1 MNRRAPG
8 SLSERFWSIAKST
21 GPLGGDDT
29 TNPEPAAV
37 VRHVLRILDA
47 LSAGAV
53 GDGVSTATVS
63 FLQMLRQQE
72 QAGDLSYASPE
83 QARGESLD
91 ERSLVFSVGVLMFEE
106 LTGRHPFG
114 ALASGRRISRI
125 QKGELG
131 SGVQYFP
138 QVPAQLRN
146 VLMKAMGPFPEE
158 RFKSLDELRDQ
169 LERFAEGR
177 PEDSAPARLP
187 RRPLRGLAPTHADLA
202 FATVEEATTKVRAR
216 PQMPRATPSQPL
228 RAVSVLQPPRFSP
241 AVPSSPPLP
250 PVISSAPPP
259 PPSPR
264 RTSESRPVVAA
275 ELPMAPLPTA
285 PVIEAEASYES
296 ESSAEPTQVVNTAPV
311 HHETDRMARVDAPTP
326 RAFAVLERAAYVAC
340 GAFAALLLAYFA
352 LRPRPATP
360 PAVVMAAG
368 RAPVAAPSQTGVGG
382 NAPVVTP
389 APARNV
395 EPPALP
401 ASDPSPVA
409 FDAELGGRNA
419 AKAARECFS
428 PERAAHTIAYGIG
441 IMWGSKASL
450 SHRMFLGAEEPLS
463 PEERRCVA
471 KTAVGVSGGAAPG
484 RATIVD
490 YRIKLKPDG
499 SNEVR
504 AAIQK

>member
-8 SLSERFWSIAKST
+8 SLSERFWSIAKSA
-21 GPLGGDDT
+21 GPLGDDT
-29 TNPEPAAV
+29 TSPEPAAV

-47 LSAGAV
+47 LSAGEV
-53 GDGVSTATVS
+53 GDGVSHATVS

-91 ERSLVFSVGVLMFEE
+91 ERSLVFSVGVLLFEE

-114 ALASGRRISRI
+114 AMASGRRFSRI

-138 QVPAQLRN
+138 QVPGHLRN

-158 RFKSLDELRDQ
+158 RFRSLDELRDQ

-177 PEDSAPARLP
+177 PEDSSPARLP

-202 FATVEEATTKVRAR
+202 FASVEEATTKVRSPR
-216 PQMPRATPSQPL
+216 PEPKTPQPL

-241 AVPSSPPLP
+241 AVPAA

-259 PPSPR
+259 PPAPKR
-264 RTSESRPVVAA
+264 VTESRPVTVEA
-275 ELPMAPLPTA
+275 T
-285 PVIEAEASYES
+285 PVIEAEAPHES
-296 ESSAEPTQVVNTAPV
+296 EAEPTLVVPTVPDHV
-311 HHETDRMARVDAPTP
+311 GHSTDRMAKIDRQIP
-326 RAFAVLERAAYVAC
+326 RAFAVLERVAYVAC
-340 GAFAALLLAYFA
+340 GALAALLLAYFA
-352 LRPRPATP
+352 LRPKAPATP
-360 PAVVMAAG
+360 VAAAAAG
-368 RAPVAAPSQTGVGG
+368 KAQVGG
-382 NAPVVTP
+382 NGLVVTQLS
-389 APARNV
+389 ARNV

-401 ASDPSPVA
+401 ASEPEPVA
-409 FDAELGGRNA
+409 FDADLGGRNV

-428 PERAAHTIAYGIG
+428 PERASRTIAFGIG
-441 IMWGSKASL
+441 VMWGAKEAMSR
-450 SHRMFLGAEEPLS
+450 RMFLGADEPLS

-471 KTAVGVSGGAAPG
+471 KAAVGVSGGAAPG
-484 RATIVD
+484 RSTIVD
-490 YRIKLKPDG
+490 YRVRLRPDG
-499 SNEVR
+499 NNEVR